1 MGRSMK
7 MTVVAEYHER
17 PAEGINVVS
26 KTLIDGLHARGH
38 EVAVVPPDRILSR
51 LPGLLL
57 KPDAVTIFTHGPGPR
72 TVLASRTLRAL
83 SRTRILWVATRPDL
97 ATCPRWLRGGRSA
110 HAILCNR
117 PRDDLAGVARD
128 ARLVAQPIGIAPER
142 LAGGGAA
149 PLWANRRQDGVPL
162 AVHVGHLRRSRGLE
176 RLCEIK
182 ALLQDRIDI
191 VVVASPYF
199 EPDPGLMEELVAAG
213 VHVDRGFV
221 PAIADVYRSADLYL
235 FPPPPETEG
244 AIELPL
250 GVLEAIACGL
260 PVISTPFGALPEALA
275 GARGV
280 EFAPSEQFAS
290 AVARWVDMGQAHPRP
305 AGLPDHL
312 NAHRI
317 TDWVIELSAGAE

>member
-1 MGRSMK
+1 MR
-7 MTVVAEYHER
+7 MTVVAEYR
-17 PAEGINVVS
+17 DKPAEGINVVS
-26 KTLIDGLHARGH
+26 KTLIDGLRARGH
-38 EVAVVPPDRILSR
+38 EVAVIPPASVLSR
-51 LPGLLL
+51 LPRLLL
-57 KPDAVTIFTHGPGPR
+57 KPAPVTIFTHGPGPR
-72 TVLASRTLRAL
+72 TVLVSRILRSL

-97 ATCPRWLRGGRSA
+97 GACPRWLRGGRSA

-117 PRDDLAGVARD
+117 PRADLAGVARD
-128 ARLVAQPIGIAPER
+128 AHLVTQPIGIAPER
-142 LAGGGAA
+142 LAGGGQA
-149 PLWANRRQDGVPL
+149 PIWAGRRRDGVPI
-162 AVHVGHLRRSRGLE
+162 AVHVGHLRRSRGLD

-182 ALLQDRIDI
+182 ALIGDRINI

-199 EPDPGLMEELVAAG
+199 DPDPGLMEELLAAG

-221 PAIADVYRSADLYL
+221 PAIADVYRAADLYL
-235 FPPPPETEG
+235 FTPPPEIEG

-275 GARGV
+275 GTDGV
-280 EFAPSEQFAS
+280 EFAPSEDFAQ
-290 AVARWVDMGQAHPRP
+290 AVVRWVDRRAANPRP

-317 TDWVIELSAGAE
+317 TERVLELATGAE